1 MIRRDPVSALLDPRS
16 VAVVGASADP
26 RKRGNQTIRRLLDVG
41 FPHPIYPVNPTEQRI
56 LGLRSYP
63 SVDAI
68 DGPVDLAFIV
78 TPAPTV
84 PAVIEDCGRNGVA
97 AAVVV
102 AVGFGETGEEGR
114 KLEQEVAETARR
126 HGVGLIGP
134 NTNGVFNLHARLN
147 LVGTSGVPKGSLAL
161 VCQSGN
167 VGLSLVAQVTND
179 TELGFSVYAGIGNE
193 AGVRYDELLAWLRDD
208 PHTGAIL
215 VYAEGFRDGRR
226 FLQTVREV
234 TRHKPVVVYKA
245 GRSESARRS
254 AMSHTGA
261 IAGAHAVATAALRQA
276 GAIVVDRTDELV
288 PVCETVLQQPPLSR
302 PRIAILADGGG
313 HATVAADALD
323 GLALRLPELR
333 PRTRERLA
341 AILPPVASTR
351 NPVDVAGATDGDPRI
366 FDATM
371 EIILD
376 DEGIDG
382 VLCVGLLGG
391 YGIRFSGDLVEAEER
406 AAERMAELAAAAAK
420 PLVVQSTYVYA
431 RPWAHQLLRRA
442 GVPVHESIET
452 AVRCVAALAERAE
465 ATAHEAQ
472 RSSFVIQPRLAGDA
486 VTMLTEPEGRRLLAD
501 AGVSFTPWE
510 VVHSPEEAGAA
521 AARLGG
527 RIALKIVSPD
537 IVHKSD
543 VGGVRTGLSGE
554 DSTRAACAAMLDA
567 VRETRPDAAIE
578 GVLLA
583 PMAPSG
589 VELIVG
595 VTTDPVCGPAL
606 TLGAGGR
613 TVEIHRD
620 VTFRAIPVT
629 PREASDMLDELR
641 VSAVLDGYRGSD
653 AVDRLAL
660 VELLLAVS
668 RLVAENP
675 AVIELDLNPVIA
687 HQCGADPVDVRVV
700 VRPTV
705 GQPTVAAVPAP

>member
-1 MIRRDPVSALLDPRS
+1 MARRHPVAALLDPHS
-16 VAVVGASADP
+16 VAVVGASSDP
-26 RKRGNQTIRRLLDVG
+26 RKRGNQTIRRLLADG
-41 FPHPIYPVNPTEQRI
+41 YPHPVYPVNPNETRI

-63 SVDAI
+63 SVDSI
-68 DGPVDLAFIV
+68 DGPVDLAFVV

-84 PAVIEDCGRNGVA
+84 AAIIEDCGRNGVS

-102 AVGFGETGEEGR
+102 AVGFGETGDEGR
-114 KLEQEVAETARR
+114 RLEEEVADAARR

-134 NTNGVFNLHARLN
+134 NTNGVFNLHASLN
-147 LVGTSGVPKGSLAL
+147 LVGTSGVPKGSLGL

-167 VGLSLVAQVTND
+167 VGLSLVAQVSND
-179 TELGFSVYAGIGNE
+179 TELGLSVYAGIGNE
-193 AGVRYDELLAWLRDD
+193 AGVRYDELLSYLRDD
-208 PHTGAIL
+208 EHTQAVL

-226 FLQTVREV
+226 FLRAVRDV
-234 TRHKPVVVYKA
+234 TRFKPVVVYLA
-245 GRSESARRS
+245 GRSETARRS
-254 AMSHTGA
+254 AFSHTGA
-261 IAGAHAVATAALRQA
+261 IAGTHAVATAALRQA
-276 GAIVVDRTDELV
+276 GAIVVERTDELV

-302 PRIAILADGGG
+302 PRIAVLADGGG

-323 GLALRLPELR
+323 GLSLEVPELA
-333 PRTRERLA
+333 PTTRARLSQ
-341 AILPPVASTR
+341 ILPPVASTR

-371 EIILD
+371 EILLE

-391 YGIRFSGDLVEAEER
+391 YGIRFSGDLVDAEER
-406 AAERMAELAAAAAK
+406 AAERMAELATASAK

-452 AVRCVAALAERAE
+452 AARCVAARAERGE
-465 ATAHEAQ
+465 VTANEQQ
-472 RSSFVIQPRLAGDA
+472 RSSFEIRPRLAGDA
-486 VTMLTEPEGRRLLAD
+486 ARMLTEPEGRRLLAD
-501 AGVSFTPWE
+501 AGVELGPWE
-510 VVHSPEEAGAA
+510 LVRTPAEAGDT
-521 AARLGG
+521 AARMGG
-527 RIALKIVSPD
+527 HVVLKIVSPD

-543 VGGVRTGLSGE
+543 VGGVRIGLAGAE
-554 DSTRAACAAMLDA
+554 AVEAACASMLA
-567 VRETRPDAAIE
+567 SVAELRPDARID
-578 GVLLA
+578 GVLVV

-629 PREASDMLDELR
+629 PREAAEMLDELR
-641 VSAVLDGYRGSD
+641 VSAVLDGYRGDD
-653 AVDRLAL
+653 AVDRTAL
-660 VELLLAVS
+660 VQLLLAVS
-668 RLVAENP
+668 RLIADDPSV
-675 AVIELDLNPVIA
+675 VELDLNPVIA
-687 HQCGADPVDVRVV
+687 HPRGADPVDVRVV
-700 VRPTV
+700 VRPSV
-705 GQPTVAAVPAP
+705 GEPVGVAANTH